1 MNLKRWRII
10 ASGCNSKMMGGWT
23 GVTLWA
29 TYWLIGWAG
38 IHLNWNRKMSEEF
51 ETRIQFRCSDDMKR
65 LLQKFADSRDISL
78 SQAIRY
84 ILTNAI
90 DILKIRG
97 VVHDEIPP
105 SLFL

>member
-1 MNLKRWRII
+1 MTEKL
-10 ASGCNSKMMGGWT
+10 
-23 GVTLWA
+23 
-29 TYWLIGWAG
+29 
-38 IHLNWNRKMSEEF
+38 
-51 ETRIQFRCSDDMKR
+51 ETRIQFRCDADMRR

-90 DILKIRG
+90 DILRIRG

-105 SLFL
+105 NIFL